1 MGVRNR
7 VYNYHIT
14 LVGSGREFLI
24 EFTNR
29 YGEVIEQFYY
39 YGNWRECNLWAES
52 KINLSVKNLI
62 FA

>member
-1 MGVRNR
+1 MGINNR
-7 VYNYHIT
+7 VYNYHVT
-14 LVGSGREFLI
+14 LVSAAEYLV

-29 YGEVIEQFYY
+29 YGEVIDQFYY
-39 YGNWRECNLWAES
+39 YGSWRECNLWAES

>member
-1 MGVRNR
+1 MAVSNR
-7 VYNYHIT
+7 VYNYHVT
-14 LVGSGREFLI
+14 AVSAAEYLV